1 MNGFN
6 WDAEAGHFLSAEHQ
20 RIAQVIQDYDET
32 LELAW
37 IPPKNR
43 ELNEEYPFAVIH
55 RPTDAPPYVVMRLR
69 ETEVDHRVI
78 ARLWGAD
85 NKNSNVLDA
94 IEADEAAR
102 RALELLRQEEET
114 LEAKE
119 KAAWAIKA
127 PSGATMDGIRLL

>member
-1 MNGFN
+1 MTTIN
-6 WDAEAGHFLSAEHQ
+6 WNEESGHFLSAEHQ
-20 RIAQVIQDYDET
+20 RIAQVIHDYDPT

-37 IPPKNR
+37 ITPEAR
-43 ELNEEYPFAVIH
+43 QLNEKYPFAVIH
-55 RPTDAPPYVVMRLR
+55 RPDNAPPYTVMRLQ
-69 ETEVDHRVI
+69 ETEVDHRVV

-85 NKNSNVLDA
+85 NNNGNVLSA

-102 RALELLRQEEET
+102 RALEMLRREEET

-127 PSGATMDGIRLL
+127 PSGATMDGIKLL

>member
-1 MNGFN
+1 MKNQG
-6 WDAEAGHFLSAEHQ
+6 FLSAEHQ
-20 RIAQVIQDYDET
+20 RIAQVIHDYDPT

-37 IPPKNR
+37 IPPEARQQRKISFCSDSSPN
-43 ELNEEYPFAVIH
+43 N
-55 RPTDAPPYVVMRLR
+55 APYIVMRLQ
-69 ETEVDHRVI
+69 ETEVDHRVV

-85 NKNSNVLDA
+85 NNNGNVLSA

-102 RALELLRQEEET
+102 RALEMLRREEET

-127 PSGATMDGIRLL
+127 PSGATMDGIKLL